1 MKSSRKIFLWAPR
14 LLLIVF
20 ALFLV
25 VFSFDVFEE
34 GKSALEIGIGF
45 VVHNIPSLVLG
56 LVVFAAWRREWVGAA
71 ACLALA
77 AAWIV
82 WGWERFPLPAY
93 LLTYLFTPGPLIL
106 IAVLYAANWQLRR
119 RSNRVC

>member
-1 MKSSRKIFLWAPR
+1 MKASRKILLWAPR
-14 LLLIVF
+14 LLLIFF

-34 GKSALEIGIGF
+34 GKSALEIGVGF
-45 VVHNIPSLVLG
+45 VAHNIPSLVLG
-56 LVVFAAWRREWVGAA
+56 LVVFTAWRHEWVGTA
-71 ACLALA
+71 ACLVLA

-93 LLTYLFTPGPLIL
+93 FLTYLFMPGPLIL
-106 IAVLYAANWQLRR
+106 IAVLYAANWKLR
-119 RSNRVC
+119 SHANRLH